1 MPYCLKYQNSFDFLF
16 CRHTLQLFWFMS
28 TNGLRH
34 PPAVPAVMQVF
45 EALRLVW
52 RAAAVGGLLV
62 GYAMDGI
69 TL

>member
-1 MPYCLKYQNSFDFLF
+1 
-16 CRHTLQLFWFMS
+16 
-28 TNGLRH
+28 
-34 PPAVPAVMQVF
+34 MQVF